1 MKEREFWRERSG
13 GHVYAVELDDGVVTG
28 TCGPLEPHDIE
39 ESFLPTFD
47 YSGDDVAR
55 VEGHRAE
62 FDLHRPVPG
71 LVPTATHES
80 VLGHKRVSDV
90 MHPGVMT
97 CHSGSSLFDVA
108 RTMVAHGVHAVA
120 VWGDEGED
128 SVGFR
133 GMISDL
139 DLLTAVMRGE
149 SLASSA
155 LTAVRR
161 TPHTVRAGADVS
173 EGAQLMVDEG
183 ATHVIVVADDRD
195 RIVGV
200 LSALD
205 VARALTLG

>member
-13 GHVYAVELDDGVVTG
+13 GHVYAVELEDGVVAG
-28 TCGPLEPHDIE
+28 TCGPLDPGDVDER
-39 ESFLPTFD
+39 FLATFD
-47 YSGDDVAR
+47 YTTDAVAD
-55 VEGHRAE
+55 VEGHRDE

-71 LVPTATHES
+71 LAPTSTRHE
-80 VLGHKRVSDV
+80 VLGNKRVSDV

-97 CHSGSSLFDVA
+97 CHSGSSLHEVA

-120 VWGDEGED
+120 IWGDEGED

-155 LTAVRR
+155 LTAVRT
-161 TPHTVRAGADVS
+161 TPHTVHAGAPLS
-173 EGAQLMVDEG
+173 EGARLMVAER

>member
-1 MKEREFWRERSG
+1 MKEREFWRERDG
-13 GHVYAVELDDGVVTG
+13 GHVYAVELEDGVVSG
-28 TCGPLEPHDIE
+28 TCGPLDPGDVDER
-39 ESFLPTFD
+39 FLATFD
-47 YSGDDVAR
+47 YSTDDVAR
-55 VEGHRAE
+55 VEGHRDE

-71 LVPTATHES
+71 LVPTAEHHP
-80 VLGHKRVSDV
+80 VLGGKRVSDV

-155 LTAVRR
+155 LTAVRT
-161 TPHTVRAGADVS
+161 TPHTVRAGAELS

-183 ATHVIVVADDRD
+183 ATHVIVVAEDRD

-205 VARALTLG
+205 VARSLTLG